1 MLRLPHYQAKL
12 LALREALESDPAVHL
27 IGRSF
32 VGMSPRRDLFEEIE
46 KTFGDRVVSPPIS
59 ELAFGG
65 LAIGA
70 AIAGLR
76 PIVDFSVSSFIF
88 EAWPQ
93 VVNEAANALYMSGGQ
108 TAVPI
113 VFHML
118 QGGTGPQHYHSPQAM
133 LWNCPGLEI
142 VLPSCARDVRGLLK
156 TAVMTNNPTVFIDHS
171 SLLEIE
177 GPVPEFDAGIPFGQA
192 DVKRPGSDITV
203 VATSFMVQRS
213 LAVANALSS
222 EGIDVEIVDPR
233 TLVPFDFATIMTS
246 IEKTRR
252 VIVVDEC
259 HRSCGV
265 AAEIVARIAESGFDK
280 LKSPIKRVSTLD
292 APVPY
297 SAPLEE
303 VVIPSELRILTAVR
317 SMFH

>member
-1 MLRLPHYQAKL
+1 MLQLPYYQAKL
-12 LALREALESDPAVHL
+12 LALREVLMSDPAIHL

-46 KTFGDRVVSPPIS
+46 KMFRERVISPPIS

-108 TAVPI
+108 TSVPI

-118 QGGTGPQHYHSPQAM
+118 QGGTGPQHSHSPQAM

-156 TAVMTNNPTVFIDHS
+156 TAVASNNPTVFIDHS

-177 GPVPEFDAGIPFGQA
+177 GPVPEIDAGIPFGQA
-192 DVKRPGSDITV
+192 DIKRPGRDVTV
-203 VATSFMVQRS
+203 IATSFMVHRS

-222 EGIDVEIVDPR
+222 EGIDVEVVDPR
-233 TLVPFDFATIMTS
+233 TLVPFDFDTIMTS
-246 IEKTRR
+246 IEKTKR
-252 VIVVDEC
+252 VVVVDEC

-265 AAEIVARIAESGFDK
+265 AAEIVARIAETGFDK
-280 LKSPIKRVSTLD
+280 LKAPIKRVSTLD
-292 APVPY
+292 APIPY
-297 SAPLEE
+297 SPSLEE
-303 VVIPSELRILTAVR
+303 VVIPSERRILDAVR
-317 SMFH
+317 SMCG

>member
-1 MLRLPHYQAKL
+1 MLQLPYYQAKL
-12 LALREALESDPAVHL
+12 LALREVLTADPAVHL

-46 KTFGDRVVSPPIS
+46 KNFRERVISPPIS

-76 PIVDFSVSSFIF
+76 PIVDFSVSSFVF

-108 TAVPI
+108 TSVPI

-118 QGGTGPQHYHSPQAM
+118 QGSAGPQHSHSPQAM

-156 TAVMTNNPTVFIDHS
+156 TAVASDNPTVFIDHS
-171 SLLEIE
+171 NLLETE
-177 GPVPEFDAGIPFGQA
+177 GPVPEIEAGIPFGQA
-192 DVKRPGSDITV
+192 DIKRRGKDVTV
-203 VATSFMVQRS
+203 VATSFMVRRS
-213 LAVANALSS
+213 LAVADALSA
-222 EGIDVEIVDPR
+222 EGIDVEVVDPR
-233 TLVPFDFATIMTS
+233 TLVPFDFDTIMTS
-246 IEKTRR
+246 IEKTGR

-265 AAEIVARIAESGFDK
+265 AAEIVARIAETGFDK
-280 LKSPIKRVSTLD
+280 LKAPIRRVSSLD
-292 APVPY
+292 APIPY
-297 SAPLEE
+297 SPSLEE
-303 VVIPSELRILTAVR
+303 VVIPSERRILDAVR
-317 SMFH
+317 SMCG

>member
-1 MLRLPHYQAKL
+1 MLQLPHYQSKL
-12 LALREALESDPAVHL
+12 LALREALEADPAVHL

-32 VGMSPRRDLFEEIE
+32 VGMSPRRELFDEIE
-46 KTFGDRVVSPPIS
+46 KSFRDRVVSPPIS

-70 AIAGLR
+70 AIAGLK

-108 TAVPI
+108 TSVPI

-142 VLPSCARDVRGLLK
+142 VLPSSPRDVRGLLK

-171 SLLEIE
+171 NLLEIE
-177 GPVPEFDAGIPFGQA
+177 GPVPEIDTGIPFGRA
-192 DVKRPGSDITV
+192 DIRRKGDDVTL
-203 VATSFMVQRS
+203 VATSFMVHRS
-213 LAVANALSS
+213 LRVANALSR
-222 EGIDVEIVDPR
+222 EGIQVEVVDPR
-233 TLVPFDFATIMTS
+233 TLVPFDLETIMIS

-252 VIVVDEC
+252 VIVIDEC

-265 AAEIVARIAESGFDK
+265 AAEIMARITEAGFDR
-280 LKSPIKRVSTLD
+280 LKAPMRRVSTLD
-292 APVPY
+292 APIPY
-297 SAPLEE
+297 SSSLEQ
-303 VVIPSELRILTAVR
+303 VVIPSEQRILDAVHSILR
-317 SMFH
+317 